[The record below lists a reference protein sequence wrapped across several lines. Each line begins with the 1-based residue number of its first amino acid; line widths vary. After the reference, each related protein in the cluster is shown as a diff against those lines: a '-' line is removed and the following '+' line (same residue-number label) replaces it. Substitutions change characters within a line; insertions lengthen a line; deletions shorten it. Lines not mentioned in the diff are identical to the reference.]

1 MTRLPVCTTPLD
13 SFSLYSSD
21 EVRNVIISMPDKSC
35 SLDPL
40 PMSVLKE
47 FLPELLPILTE
58 MCNCSLREGFLP
70 LNQRH
75 AIVIPN
81 LKKVGADP
89 SDVCN
94 YRPISNLSFVSKL
107 VERLVSLQLTAFL
120 DQHGLLPRHQ
130 SGFRKKQSTETALLK
145 VLADILAAVDRG
157 NITLLGLLDMSAAFD
172 TVDHQILLHRLEVS
186 FGLHGSVL
194 SWLRSFLSSRTQ
206 QVIVNGSSSVIT
218 PVTSGVPQG
227 SVLGPLLF
235 ILYIADISVIASDH
249 NIDVHCYADDAQLY
263 VFQRAVAA
271 DVAVFNISACIKD
284 IDIWMH
290 TNRLKLNSDKT
301 QFIWFGTRQQLTLVR
316 PGPIDLGG
324 GSIELQDT
332 VSDLGMTL
340 DS

>member
-1 MTRLPVCTTPLD
+1 MQGKK
-13 SFSLYSSD
+13 
-21 EVRNVIISMPDKSC
+21 M
-35 SLDPL
+35 
-40 PMSVLKE
+40 
-47 FLPELLPILTE
+47 
-58 MCNCSLREGFLP
+58 LR
-70 LNQRH
+70 
-75 AIVIPN
+75 
-81 LKKVGADP
+81 
-89 SDVCN
+89 S
-94 YRPISNLSFVSKL
+94 
-107 VERLVSLQLTAFL
+107 
-120 DQHGLLPRHQ
+120 
-130 SGFRKKQSTETALLK
+130 FRKKHSTETALLK

-186 FGLHGSVL
+186 FGLRGSVL

-249 NIDVHCYADDAQLY
+249 HIDVYCYADDAQLY
-263 VFQRAVAA
+263 AFQRTAAA

-301 QFIWFGTRQQLTLVR
+301 QFIWFGTRQQLTLVH
-316 PGPIDLGG
+316 PVPIDLGVG
-324 GSIELQDT
+324 
-332 VSDLGMTL
+332 
-340 DS
+340 